1 MRPPSAIK
9 DAIEVEGLTKRFGDR
24 TVLDALALAVDFE
37 CLALIGPSGGGKST
51 LLRLIAGL
59 EHADAGAVA
68 LDGRDLGSEEEAL
81 RAHRR
86 SLGIVFQSFNLFSH
100 LTALENVCLPLEKA
114 HGYPPS
120 EALEIAKEALR
131 RFGLEGHEDHLP
143 AHLSGGQRQRAAIAR
158 ALAIRPRL
166 LIFDEPTSA
175 LDPEMTVEVLKAIEE
190 VRAAGGKLIV
200 VTHQMGFARRIS
212 DQTVFLAAGRIV
224 ESGPSDHVFGSPE
237 SPECRQFLNTV
248 LRY

>member
-1 MRPPSAIK
+1 MKLEFRK
-9 DAIEVEGLTKRFGDR
+9 LTKRFGNR
-24 TVLDALALAVDFE
+24 TVLDDLVLAVDFE

-59 EHADAGAVA
+59 VHPDAGAVA
-68 LDGRDLGSEEEAL
+68 LDGREINYEEEAL

-100 LTALENVCLPLEKA
+100 LTALENVRLPLEKV
-114 HGYPPS
+114 HGQPPS
-120 EALEIAKEALR
+120 EALETAQESLR
-131 RFGLEGHEDHLP
+131 RFGLEMHADHLP
-143 AHLSGGQRQRAAIAR
+143 AHLSGGQRQRVAIAR

-175 LDPEMTVEVLKAIEE
+175 LDPEMTVEVLKTIEE

-200 VTHQMGFARRIS
+200 VTHHMGFARRIS
-212 DQTVFLAAGRIV
+212 DQTVFLAGGRIV
-224 ESGPSDHVFGSPE
+224 ESGPSSRVFGSPE
-237 SPECRQFLNTV
+237 SLECRQFLSTV